1 MAQRVR
7 HPDPQGEI
15 NAIRAR
21 AKARPLT
28 DAEAAQIEHLTDVI
42 WQRRSRLPQQIAAT
56 RAKLAR
62 LEAQLHG

>member
-1 MAQRVR
+1 MAQRFR
-7 HPDPQGEI
+7 HPDPQAEI

-21 AKARPLT
+21 AKARPMT
-28 DAEAAQIEHLTDVI
+28 DAEAAKIEHLTNII
-42 WQRRSRLPQQIAAT
+42 WQRRTRLPQQIAAT